1 VCVFKFGFYFEKCY
15 IFLFK
20 QQRKNISRAR
30 EREKKKET
38 EEWRRIKSVLY
49 IFFPI
54 SLVSL
59 TLTF

>member
-1 VCVFKFGFYFEKCY
+1 VCVYLNLDFISKNVIYFCLSNNAKIYRGQE
-15 IFLFK
+15 
-20 QQRKNISRAR
+20 R
-30 EREKKKET
+30 ERKKET